1 MYIHHPVLVT
11 EVLEYLK
18 CSESKVYID
27 GTLGEGG
34 HAERILEE
42 SFPTGRVVGIDL
54 DEDIL
59 QKAENRLKRFGSR
72 VTFVRD
78 NFKNIKTILPRVG
91 LRQIDG
97 FLIDLGVSSLH
108 FESRERGF
116 SFQLDAPLDM
126 RLDQRNPMTAAQIV
140 NQSGEA
146 ELADM
151 LWRYGE
157 ERWSRRIA
165 RTICSR
171 RRKAPISTTGQL
183 AEIVAS
189 AIPAKYRPR
198 KIHPATRTFQ
208 ALRIMVNQE
217 LQGLEQA
224 VIDGIDVLRAG
235 SRICIISYH
244 SLEDRIVKW
253 TFRKLAKAEE
263 ANGICPGGPKI
274 RILTPKPII
283 PSEAEIQGNPRA
295 RSAKLRVAEKC

>member
-1 MYIHHPVLVT
+1 MYIHHPVLLT

-18 CSESKVYID
+18 CSESKVYVD

-34 HAERILEE
+34 HAEQILEA
-42 SFPTGRVVGIDL
+42 SSPTGRVVGVDL
-54 DEDIL
+54 DEYIL
-59 QKAENRLKRFGSR
+59 QKAEDRLKRFGSR
-72 VTFVRD
+72 VCFVRD
-78 NFKNIKTILPRVG
+78 NFKHIKTILPRVG
-91 LRQIDG
+91 LSHVDG

-126 RLDQRNPMTAAQIV
+126 RLDQRNLVTAAQIV
-140 NQSGEA
+140 NQSRET
-146 ELADM
+146 ELAEM

-165 RTICSR
+165 RTICSY
-171 RRKAPISTTGQL
+171 RRKAPILTTGQL
-183 AEIVAS
+183 AEVVAS
-189 AIPAKYRPR
+189 AIPARYHPR

-208 ALRIMVNQE
+208 ALRIVVNQE

-235 SRICIISYH
+235 SRMCIISYH

-253 TFRKLAKAEE
+253 TFRKLAKPEE
-263 ANGICPGGPKI
+263 AGGIGLGSPKI
-274 RILTPKPII
+274 RILTPKPIT
-283 PSEAEIQGNPRA
+283 PAEAEIQKNPRA